1 MFFCLA
7 LTLLSF
13 LVKVVEDPC
22 IILGLGSQGLA
33 LRIYSLIAAV
43 VGRPGKGL

>member
-1 MFFCLA
+1 M
-7 LTLLSF
+7 LLSF
-13 LVKVVEDPC
+13 FGQGREDPC

-33 LRIYSLIAAV
+33 FRVYSLIAAV